1 MKREFL
7 DGLGLDKA
15 TIDQIMAEYGSDLQ
29 REKAKADLLK
39 SQLAG
44 VQAALEQRDYADAV
58 SRAVAGKGLKF
69 SSKAAERDFIAGAI
83 SQNLQWADGQLTGL
97 DEFILDRKESD
108 PGAFAPLKAPPRFIS
123 GGDGD
128 GHCSPGAAAPL
139 AEWIAESI
147 GKASAARD
155 QAAHS
160 VISNYKGGCGSY
172 GPC

>member
-7 DGLGLDKA
+7 EGLGLNKA

-39 SQLAG
+39 SELAS
-44 VQAALEQRDYADAV
+44 VQATLNQRDLADAV

-69 SSKAAERDFIAGAI
+69 SSKAAERDFIAGAL
-83 SQNLQWADGQLTGL
+83 SQNLQWSDDGRLDGL
-97 DEFILDRKESD
+97 DEFILNRKEAD
-108 PGAFAPLKAPPRFIS
+108 PGAFAPVKSPPRFIS

-128 GHCSPGAAAPL
+128 GHCPPGNGTPL

-155 QAAHS
+155 QAALG

-172 GPC
+172 GS